1 MNGENMLVQRSMGTL
16 PITLLAFLLF
26 TGLVSSANAQS
37 KSVVNL
43 ANYRGADREEM
54 LKDGAKKEGKL
65 VWYTTLTA
73 HRDIANVFESKY
85 PGIKV
90 ETYRTGSTDLLRRIM
105 SEAQSGRNLA
115 DLIETTPPT

>member
-1 MNGENMLVQRSMGTL
+1 MRFLVPVL
-16 PITLLAFLLF
+16 LLF
-26 TGLVSSANAQS
+26 LHLASSAAAQTR
-37 KSVVNL
+37 SVADL

-54 LKDGAKKEGKL
+54 LKAGARKEGKL

-73 HRDIANVFESKY
+73 HRDIANVFESHY

-105 SEAQSGRNLA
+105 ASCQRSWTMEKVRLTWPSWWMN
-115 DLIETTPPT
+115 